1 METLRVE
8 RRDAIAI
15 LTVSR
20 PKVLNALNQ
29 QVLAELDTVLTELEQ
44 DPALRGLV
52 VTGEGEKAFV
62 AGADISEF
70 QGVDPKTA
78 REMSARGQDLF
89 RRLETLPFPSIAVIN
104 GFALGG
110 GLELAM
116 SCTFRYAVPGA
127 RVGQPEVKLGL
138 IPGYAGTQRLAR
150 LVGRSKAM
158 EICMTARMVG
168 ADEALQIGIV
178 DRIISEGSPVDAAV
192 DALNQVQANAPL
204 AVAWCKEAILDG
216 LEMPFDDACRLEADL
231 FGRCFESD
239 DMKEGV
245 SAFLEKRPPE
255 FKGN

>member
-1 METLRVE
+1 METIRVE
-8 RRDAIAI
+8 RRGSVAVLFIN
-15 LTVSR
+15 R
-20 PKVLNALNQ
+20 PQVLNALNR
-29 QVLAELDTVLTELEQ
+29 QVLAELDEVVTGLEQ
-44 DPALRGLV
+44 DAALRGLV
-52 VTGEGEKAFV
+52 ITGEGEKAFV
-62 AGADISEF
+62 AGADITEF
-70 QGVDPKTA
+70 QSLNAKQA
-78 REMSARGQDLF
+78 REMSGKGQDLF
-89 RRLETLPFPSIAVIN
+89 RRIETLSVPSIAVIN

-168 ADEALQIGIV
+168 AAEALQIGIV
-178 DRIISEGSPVDAAV
+178 DRIIEDGNPVEAAV
-192 DALNQVQANAPL
+192 EAILQIQTNGPL
-204 AVAWCKEAILDG
+204 AVAYCKEAILDG
-216 LEMPFDDACRLEADL
+216 MEMAFDDASRLEADL
-231 FGRCFESD
+231 FGRCFESK

-255 FKGN
+255 FKGE